1 MDLNCHVNRYNMS
14 EKLIKHYTD
23 SVYYDLELTA
33 KYCRTFGVQLLGK
46 YYTDFSFDEL
56 TLLDTIDCNPGVCQR
71 DLAKLI
77 LRDRANTGRA
87 LDNLEKKGLIRRFND
102 TKNKR
107 LVRKVELTEKGKK
120 ELTNASQTL
129 EPAFDEFT
137 GILKDKE
144 LESLKKLLYE
154 LRKNIKDTIDLQI

>member
-1 MDLNCHVNRYNMS
+1 MLEFLGADYEITEDK
-14 EKLIKHYTD
+14 EKIL
-23 SVYYDLELTA
+23 SA
-33 KYCRTFGVQLLGK
+33 KKIIFPGQGH
-46 YYTDFSFDEL
+46 FSQA
-56 TLLDTIDCNPGVCQR
+56 V
-71 DLAKLI
+71 K
-77 LRDRANTGRA
+77 
-87 LDNLEKKGLIRRFND
+87 NLEKKGLIRRFND